1 MNISTAEE
9 RASDRLHS
17 QRARAKLARVGLSS
31 ASIQRFLSEVVEDDL
46 HVKTILSVSNATLGV
61 LHAASLCI
69 HVIGRAYG
77 WATDG
82 DGKHGVKQVDRLLS
96 NEKVSP
102 WALARRWIAMLVGPR
117 QEVLAALDWTDF
129 DGDDHTTL
137 VASLITNHGRA
148 TPLL

>member
-1 MNISTAEE
+1 LE
-9 RASDRLHS
+9 
-17 QRARAKLARVGLSS
+17 
-31 ASIQRFLSEVVEDDL
+31 EVVGEDL
-46 HVKTILSVSNATLGV
+46 HVKTILSLANATLGV

-102 WALARRWIAMLVGPR
+102 WALARSWIAMLVNR
-117 QEVLAALDWTDF
+117 S
-129 DGDDHTTL
+129 
-137 VASLITNHGRA
+137 SLIDEYRFLVHPRIAGHGPTLYQSGLPSTRRLELVSAKPLRSGAVAMHYRRA
-148 TPLL
+148 R

>member
-1 MNISTAEE
+1 
-9 RASDRLHS
+9 
-17 QRARAKLARVGLSS
+17 VGLSS
-31 ASIQRFLSEVVEDDL
+31 ASIQRFLSEVVDNDL
-46 HVKTILSVSNATLGV
+46 HVKTILSLSNATLGV

-102 WALARRWIAMLVGPR
+102 WALAQRWIAMLVGPR
-117 QEVLAALDWTDF
+117 QEILAALDWT
-129 DGDDHTTL
+129 GLTSTATTTQRW
-137 VASLITNHGRA
+137 SLR
-148 TPLL
+148 

>member
-1 MNISTAEE
+1 
-9 RASDRLHS
+9 
-17 QRARAKLARVGLSS
+17 VGLSS
-31 ASIQRFLSEVVEDDL
+31 ASIQRFLAEVVEDDL
-46 HVKTILSVSNATLGV
+46 HVKTILSLANATLGV

-102 WALARRWIAMLVGPR
+102 WALARHWIARRSARGNP
-117 QEVLAALDWTDF
+117 
-129 DGDDHTTL
+129 
-137 VASLITNHGRA
+137 GRA
-148 TPLL
+148 RLD